1 MQRAMPP
8 GAPPGTLHELARIA
22 SQAIPQPAQFAK
34 DGSLRPS
41 VSCATA
47 RWMQLPPQH
56 RCASVHSGVHI
67 EGGIAL
73 SGRGVGPPSIPP
85 PPHMPMKTH
94 VPMQHSWVAAHSGSQ
109 SPARPPPA
117 QPGRYAN
124 ESAPSAR
131 EITRTELKLITTSS
145 LNRPSE

>member
-1 MQRAMPP
+1 MQRAIPAP
-8 GAPPGTLHELARIA
+8 PPGTLHELARIA
-22 SQAIPQPAQFAK
+22 SHAMPQPAQLAK

-41 VSCATA
+41 VSGATE
-47 RWMQLPPQH
+47 REMQLAPQQ
-56 RCASVHSGVHI
+56 RCVSVHSGVHI
-67 EGGIAL
+67 EGGIEL
-73 SGRGVGPPSIPP
+73 SGRTTGPPSIPP
-85 PPHMPMKTH
+85 PPHMPMKTQ

-124 ESAPSAR
+124 ESAPSAK